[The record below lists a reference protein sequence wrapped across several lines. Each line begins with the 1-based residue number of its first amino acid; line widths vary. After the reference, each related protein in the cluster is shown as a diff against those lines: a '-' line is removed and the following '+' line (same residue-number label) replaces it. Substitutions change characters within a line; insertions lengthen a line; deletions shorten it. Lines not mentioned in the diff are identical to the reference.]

1 MISIL
6 IHSVQSKKINKHEH
20 ENIIF
25 IYIISG
31 MRFSILLCSICLILR
46 KGLLSYVVG
55 TQCIINASKRW
66 RNIAGKQLILISC
79 TRYALCIRCEAI
91 YYNSNKKRMQLIHK
105 SGTIFLCIIPDFSN
119 LFDVPV
125 CFSTSLRALS

>member
-1 MISIL
+1 
-6 IHSVQSKKINKHEH
+6 
-20 ENIIF
+20 
-25 IYIISG
+25 

-66 RNIAGKQLILISC
+66 RNIAGKQLILIYLH
-79 TRYALCIRCEAI
+79 TLCIMHVRCEAI

-105 SGTIFLCIIPDFSN
+105 FGTIFLCIIPDFTN
-119 LFDVPV
+119 LLDVPV
-125 CFSTSLRALS
+125 CLSTSLSALS